1 MTRIELKKFASDYTA
16 KYPALKNEIQE
27 YVQLAMD
34 NIEDGD
40 SETHECYL
48 AIQDIEYII
57 KEHKNS

>member
-40 SETHECYL
+40 SETNECF
-48 AIQDIEYII
+48 
-57 KEHKNS
+57 H